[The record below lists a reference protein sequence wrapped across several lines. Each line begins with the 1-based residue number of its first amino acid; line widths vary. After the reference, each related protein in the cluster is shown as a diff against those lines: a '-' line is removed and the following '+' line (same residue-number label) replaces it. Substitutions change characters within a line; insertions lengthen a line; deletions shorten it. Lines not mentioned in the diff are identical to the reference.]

1 MIIKHRA
8 FFKAVLPQMPANV
21 VQILLNSASEMPSNS
36 AASVTSAACSRAP
49 ATRNDVGAARSRN
62 QAARSSMAVD
72 TAVDTRAPRS
82 ATKLANV
89 IFIAHSRPAA
99 GAAGASFTRAAGVFA
114 ASRRRTPAGVFAAG
128 VFAGVFAA
136 SRRQRVGVGVVAH
149 DTASRRQRPRAVLFS
164 NCPFWPRIP
173 SRAPPLPALRTPP
186 QASPFVAQACCPSAL
201 KVRVRFVHDTHAP

>member
-21 VQILLNSASEMPSNS
+21 VQVFLNSASEMPSNF
-36 AASVTSAACSRAP
+36 AASVTTAACSRAP

-82 ATKLANV
+82 ATKLADV
-89 IFIAHSRPAA
+89 IVIAHSRTAA

-114 ASRRRTPAGVFAAG
+114 ASRR
-128 VFAGVFAA
+128 
-136 SRRQRVGVGVVAH
+136 QRL
-149 DTASRRQRPRAVLFS
+149 RAVPFA
-164 NCPFWPRIP
+164 NCPFWPRIRP

-186 QASPFVAQACCPSAL
+186 RAAPFVAQARFPSAL
-201 KVRVRFVHDTHAP
+201 KARVRFVHDTHAPRGRTAAASCIAA

>member
-21 VQILLNSASEMPSNS
+21 VQMFLNSASEMPSNS

-62 QAARSSMAVD
+62 QAARSTMAVD

-89 IFIAHSRPAA
+89 IVIAHSRPAA
-99 GAAGASFTRAAGVFA
+99 GAAGASFTRAAGVSA
-114 ASRRRTPAGVFAAG
+114 ASRRRTPAGVFAAR

-136 SRRQRVGVGVVAH
+136 SRRQRL
-149 DTASRRQRPRAVLFS
+149 RAVPFA
-164 NCPFWPRIP
+164 NCPFWTRIRP

-186 QASPFVAQACCPSAL
+186 QAAPFVAQARCPSAL